1 MFQKLDE
8 VVEKYEEINR
18 LLMSQE
24 VLSDPKKLMEYN
36 KTLSQMSEIVEK
48 YLLYKS
54 KKRH

>member
-18 LLMSQE
+18 LLMSRE

-48 YLLYKS
+48 Y
-54 KKRH
+54 H